1 MNRRAG
7 LALGWAWVALII
19 YLSVTPSPPHIDVE
33 HSDKAGHL
41 FLYAVP
47 AFWFTALHAAKR
59 LQLLS
64 CAALIALGIALEF
77 VQRGLGYR
85 SFEIADMVA
94 DAAGVA
100 AGYALARVVP
110 LRFFR

>member
-7 LALGWAWVALII
+7 LALGWAWVALIV

-33 HSDKAGHL
+33 QSDKAGHL

-47 AFWFTALHAAKR
+47 AFWFTALHEKNLIR
-59 LQLLS
+59 FLS
-64 CAALIALGIALEF
+64 CAALLALGIALEF

-85 SFEIADMVA
+85 SFEIADMAA
-94 DAAGVA
+94 DAVGVA